1 MVYYYAIARK
11 EIPMYSAAYVWGKIL
26 GKLEERLTAPVVNS
40 WFNDVDVLEYSDDR
54 LVLFVPDE
62 FRRETI
68 RKRCIGHI
76 KETVKEQFDL
86 DISVTVLSEDE
97 LESFRS
103 KHRKMDFLDFNPQFT
118 FEKFIVGSS
127 NRFAH
132 AAALAVASSGA
143 AQDGYN
149 PLFIY
154 GPPGLGK
161 THLLYAIASKIHK
174 DDPDA
179 NIVYIKAEQFT
190 NELIAAIADGKMVSF
205 RDKYRNADVFL
216 VDDIQFIA
224 GKDST
229 QEEYFHTFNTLY
241 ESKKKI
247 IMTADRPPASMH
259 KLEDRLKNRF
269 EWGIM
274 TEISPPDYE
283 TRMAILRMGMME
295 AGLNCPDEICNF
307 IAENVTT
314 DVRKLEGAINI
325 LKATVA
331 LEHVELDL
339 ALAGRVLKNI
349 KPAGKSLPTP
359 QLILSEVC
367 RFYSL
372 DEGAIRSGQK
382 NKTVSEARQVTMYL
396 MKTMLGHS
404 TTDIG
409 RELGR
414 DHSTAIHG
422 IRKVENLLKDRN
434 AGLQDNIRDI
444 TSNINA
450 KL

>member
-1 MVYYYAIARK
+1 
-11 EIPMYSAAYVWGKIL
+11 MYSAAYVWGKIL
-26 GKLEERLTAPVVNS
+26 GKLEERITAPLVNL
-40 WFNDVDVLEYSDDR
+40 WFNDVEVLEYSDDR

-62 FRRETI
+62 FRKDTIEKRTLGYIREI
-68 RKRCIGHI
+68 
-76 KETVKEQFDL
+76 VKEQFDL
-86 DISVTVLSEDE
+86 DITVTVIGEDQ
-97 LESFRS
+97 LEGFQA
-103 KHRKMDFLDFNPQFT
+103 KKRKMDFLDFNPQFT

-132 AAALAVASSGA
+132 AAALAMATEGEA
-143 AQDGYN
+143 PDGYN

-174 DDPDA
+174 DNPDA

-205 RDKYRNADVFL
+205 REKYRGADVFL
-216 VDDIQFIA
+216 VDDVQFIA
-224 GKDST
+224 GKEST

-241 ESKKKI
+241 ESKRKI
-247 IMTADRPPASMH
+247 IMTADRHPDNMA
-259 KLEDRLKNRF
+259 KLEERLKTRF
-269 EWGIM
+269 EWGI
-274 TEISPPDYE
+274 IADINPPDYE

-295 AGLNCPDEICNF
+295 AGLNCPDEVCNY
-307 IAENVTT
+307 IAENVTS
-314 DVRKLEGAINI
+314 DVRKLEGAINV

-331 LEHVELDL
+331 LEHVEIDL
-339 ALAGRVLKNI
+339 SLANRVLKNI
-349 KPAGKSLPTP
+349 KPSGKSLPTP

-372 DEGAIRSGQK
+372 DESSIRSNQK
-382 NKTVSEARQVTMYL
+382 NKAVSEARQVTMYL
-396 MKTMLGHS
+396 LKTMVGMS
-404 TTDIG
+404 TPDIG

-414 DHSTAIHG
+414 DHSTVVYG
-422 IRKVENLLKDRN
+422 CKKMETLLKDQN
-434 AGLQDNIRDI
+434 TGLQDNIRDI
-444 TSNINA
+444 TSNINS